1 MQGIVF
7 VKFQEFIE
15 EKYGVGQWKELLQT
29 AGFEKQTTYFRLNGY
44 PDFYLQKLLLALS
57 EKTGKSTNALLE
69 EFGVYLGTYLMKTYG
84 FMISPTWNCI
94 DTMEHTAVQMQEV
107 FRTLT
112 GDKATGGDLSSVI
125 NTKRLSPTTVEID
138 YCSPRKMC
146 YLFVGIARAISIWH
160 KNEISFDHRPCMH
173 LGSPSCKIV
182 VKLVTPA
189 GVPT

>member
-15 EKYGVGQWKELLQT
+15 EKYGVGQWKELLTT

-57 EKTGKSTNALLE
+57 EKTGKTLNMLLE
-69 EFGVYLGTYLMKTYG
+69 EFGVYLGTYLMNTYAY
-84 FMISPTWNCI
+84 MISPTWNSI
-94 DTMEHTAVQMQEV
+94 DTMEHTSIQMQEV

-125 NTKRLSPTTVEID
+125 NTKRLTPTSVEID

-146 YLFVGIARAISIWH
+146 YLFVGIARAIAKWH
-160 KNEISFDHRPCMH
+160 KNEIEFEHVPCMH
-173 LGSPSCKIV
+173 HGSPNCKIV
-182 VKLVTPA
+182 VNLMSTVKQN
-189 GVPT
+189 